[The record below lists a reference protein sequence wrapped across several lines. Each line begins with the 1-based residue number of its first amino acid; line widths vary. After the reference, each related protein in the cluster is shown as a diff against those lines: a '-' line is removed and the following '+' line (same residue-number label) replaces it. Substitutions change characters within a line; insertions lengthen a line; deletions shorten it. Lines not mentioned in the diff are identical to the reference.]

1 MGANLLISVNTTNIF
16 ISEVWNIYIMEYCI
30 TLKENKAAPCVL
42 INAKED
48 CNMERKIAKI
58 DC

>member
-1 MGANLLISVNTTNIF
+1 MEDNLLISVKTTNRF
-16 ISEVWNIYIMEYCI
+16 ISKVWNIYIMEYCI

-42 INAKED
+42 INEKKD